1 MFYIQDTTTTT
12 TTTTKAPTTTKTK
25 QASVVQA
32 VVQVAGKCSAHSD
45 CTGTS
50 NHCVNGKCKCG
61 ANDKCTAASGKP
73 FCGKTGTP
81 ATAAAASDG
90 DTATCYV
97 REYFL
102 QIHFSCQ

>member
-1 MFYIQDTTTTT
+1 M
-12 TTTTKAPTTTKTK
+12 
-25 QASVVQA
+25 
-32 VVQVAGKCSAHSD
+32 
-45 CTGTS
+45 
-50 NHCVNGKCKCG
+50 NGQCKCG

-97 REYFL
+97 REYFFEYIFQANNL
-102 QIHFSCQ
+102 NNSFVRDNAVFHGICSVR

>member
-1 MFYIQDTTTTT
+1 M
-12 TTTTKAPTTTKTK
+12 
-25 QASVVQA
+25 
-32 VVQVAGKCSAHSD
+32 
-45 CTGTS
+45 
-50 NHCVNGKCKCG
+50 NGQCKCG
-61 ANDKCTAASGKP
+61 ANNKCTAASGKP

-102 QIHFSCQ
+102 PINYSGQEFSLDLLFMMPLYFIVLLV